1 MMTPEAAMAA
11 YGPMLLALWAGLWAG
26 FLAYRIWLAPQRA
39 ASRASKA
46 LRQVLAAGEASA
58 PEEAPPAPPWASP
71 SARLALGAAGLIL
84 GLLLFGAGPI
94 ALGLGAAGYFGP
106 ALYLSWTRKRE
117 ASRIE
122 EDLPDLLASLAANA
136 RLTGDLAALLEG
148 AARDLEARGPDRP
161 LARRLRR
168 TAAAIR
174 AKGADAALAELE
186 AESPSPA
193 LAGLAFRL
201 RLYARLGG
209 AFADILEE
217 SARRQRR
224 RLEGIAR
231 AAAKAAGATGLA
243 NMLAAMGIAAALL
256 LVLLDPQARA
266 FYRSGI
272 GQMALA
278 VLLGLMALG
287 RFVIADMVEDV
298 R

>member
-1 MMTPEAAMAA
+1 MTPEAAMAT
-11 YGPMLLALWAGLWAG
+11 YGPLLLALWASLWVG
-26 FLAYRIWLAPQRA
+26 YLAYRTRIAPVSA
-39 ASRASKA
+39 ARRASKA
-46 LRQVLAAGEASA
+46 LGQVLSSGEITA
-58 PEEAPPAPPWASP
+58 PEEAPPEPAWASP
-71 SARLALGAAGLIL
+71 AARWGWAAAGAIL
-84 GLLLFGAGPI
+84 GLLLFGIGPI

-106 ALYLSWTRKRE
+106 AMYRSWSRKRE
-117 ASRIE
+117 AARLE
-122 EDLPDLLASLAANA
+122 EDMPDLLASLAANA

-148 AARDLEARGPDRP
+148 AARDLEAKGPDRP
-161 LARRLRR
+161 LAQRLRR
-168 TAAAIR
+168 AAARLR
-174 AKGADAALAELE
+174 AKGAEAALAELE

-209 AFADILEE
+209 AFADLLEE

-243 NMLAAMGIAAALL
+243 NMLAAMGIAAAGL

-272 GQMALA
+272 GQA
-278 VLLGLMALG
+278 VLAFLIGMMALG